1 MGRAVAT
8 RLGTAGHTVMLGS
21 RSVRAQ
27 DPGALELATV
37 SYTDAAVASELV
49 VLTTDWAD
57 CAAALAAA
65 GPFAGKIL
73 LDCTNPDRADGFT
86 LAVGRDTSG
95 GEENARSAPGAAVV
109 KALNHVWAETVED
122 PDLARRR
129 PAAFVCSDDA
139 AAKRVVMLLLRELGF
154 TPVDVGGL
162 VSARYT
168 EPFAVLTVSM
178 VTRQG
183 WDPKGVELEIA
194 GAGGDITRDH
204 SGDFR

>member
-1 MGRAVAT
+1 MGRAVAA
-8 RLGTAGHTVMLGS
+8 RLEAAGHTVTLGS
-21 RSVRAQ
+21 RTIRPQ
-27 DPGALELATV
+27 DRGTLARATV
-37 SYTDAAVASELV
+37 SYEDAARGVELV

-65 GPFAGKIL
+65 APLDGKTL
-73 LDCTNPDRADGFT
+73 LDCTNPDRADGYT

-95 GEENARSAPGAAVV
+95 GEENARAAPGATVV

-122 PDLARRR
+122 PDLAERR
-129 PAAFVCSDDA
+129 PATFVCGDDPG
-139 AAKRVVMLLLRELGF
+139 AKQMVMLLLQNLGF
-154 TPVDVGGL
+154 TPLDVGGL

-183 WDPKGVELEIA
+183 WDPKGVELAIGLHETLRPGRA
-194 GAGGDITRDH
+194 
-204 SGDFR
+204 S